1 MIRVNLAARPFYNER
16 LVSFL
21 LGVTGV
27 IALAVALFAVQQVV
41 ALSARRT
48 ELRSGIGADDA
59 AAATAD
65 REAIALQ
72 HAIDAKALKGLA
84 FSTQQANALIDE
96 RTFSWTTFFGLIEQ
110 TLPDDVRVTSV
121 APSFD
126 KSGVV
131 VVMTV
136 VSRRPEDLAIFIEHL
151 HSTGAFYDVLPR
163 QEDPEDDGTRKTI
176 LEARYLPPK
185 TAAPEGK
192 TDGKSAVTPP
202 PAANAKPAG
211 GVK

>member
-1 MIRVNLAARPFYNER
+1 MIRVNLATRPFYNER

-21 LGVTGV
+21 LGATGV

-48 ELRSGIGADDA
+48 ELRAGITADDA

-65 REAIALQ
+65 REAVALQ
-72 HAIDAKALKGLA
+72 HAIDARALKGLA

-110 TLPDDVRVTSV
+110 TLPDDVRVTAV

-136 VSRRPEDLAIFIEHL
+136 VARRPEDLAVFIEHL
-151 HSTGAFYDVLPR
+151 HGTGAFYDVLPR
-163 QEDPEDDGTRKTI
+163 QEDPEDDGTRKTV

-185 TAAPEGK
+185 PE
-192 TDGKSAVTPP
+192 A
-202 PAANAKPAG
+202 PAASSAKPGTKPAG
-211 GVK
+211 GVR